1 MRLQVICFM
10 HVRRICVIKRN
21 TNVSG
26 LWKIILLS
34 IVILSICGA
43 IYKLSHMDRKGTSK
57 WEEYLHK
64 GETLIDGAEE
74 GELAYLLISTNGR
87 TDYGNYLVIMESEGT
102 KYKRRYENNFQDL
115 RPWKIILADIDGDEI
130 MEIITVVN
138 KTTHY
143 DKELKNRL
151 FIFNYEKNALVKK
164 WTGSQ
169 IGGAWNQVYIG
180 DLVSIPGEEIILVEE
195 TEQKL
200 EKLGVYYWFDFG
212 FLKLAESKEY
222 QDIQKVTICGENT
235 IRMVYGLEN
244 ELECDLTLKAGKVV
258 EVPR

>member
-1 MRLQVICFM
+1 MHLRRL
-10 HVRRICVIKRN
+10 CVIKRN

-43 IYKLSHMDRKGTSK
+43 IYKLSNMDRKGTSK
-57 WEEYLHK
+57 WEGYLHK
-64 GETLIDGAEE
+64 GETLIDVVEE
-74 GELAYLLISTNGR
+74 GDLAYLLISTNGR
-87 TDYGNYLVIMESEGT
+87 TDYGNYLVIMESEET
-102 KYKRRYENNFQDL
+102 KYKRRYENNFQGL
-115 RPWKIILADIDGDEI
+115 RPWKITVADVDGDGV

-143 DKELKNRL
+143 DKEIKNRL
-151 FIFNYEKNALVKK
+151 FLFNYENNTLVKK

-169 IGGAWNQVYIG
+169 IGGNWNQVYIG

-212 FLKLAESKEY
+212 FLKLAESEEY
-222 QDIQKVTICGENT
+222 QNIKEIVICGDNL
-235 IRMVYGLEN
+235 IRMIYGTEN
-244 ELECDLTLKAGKVV
+244 QVECDLTLKDGKIV
-258 EVPR
+258 ELNTMDER